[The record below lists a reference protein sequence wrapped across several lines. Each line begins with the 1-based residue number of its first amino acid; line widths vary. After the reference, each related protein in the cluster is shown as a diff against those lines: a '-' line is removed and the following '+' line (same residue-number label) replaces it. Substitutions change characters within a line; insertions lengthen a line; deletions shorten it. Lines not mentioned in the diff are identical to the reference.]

1 MVKSIRF
8 WLLLTVIIGLGSV
21 IPYSVVNSAVPEQL
35 NFQGILL
42 NDDGGTVND
51 STYQITF
58 HIYDDSTGGSELWSE
73 TQTLPT
79 ENGLF
84 NTFLGRDNPVPGT
97 VFDEPTR
104 WLEIELVGVGSYLPR
119 NPIGSVAY
127 AYRVESVNGATGGSI
142 YGDVQLHSTM
152 TIGDLDGNPGVLQ
165 LTDGNGITLILD
177 GTNVGSVF
185 PDSIITSEDITNES
199 GIAADFESGST
210 TLPQNTSSMTNLTS
224 VTITTPSDGYI
235 VLQGR
240 CIFRAEGS
248 FWQNMVRT
256 QIDEAPNASLDPVHY
271 SEAGSYLG
279 DDPDAVATASSST
292 SAFFNLTKTIYT
304 DRVYYKPAGTYTFYL
319 EAMAH
324 EDNAPYAVSKVRNAF
339 LTATF
344 HATSYGPVETSVES
358 ADVAKFQSTQVITAN
373 PEDGATAASQYRV
386 DLRELE
392 LKAARLE
399 AELERTKR
407 RMAEFELQR
416 SQER

>member
-1 MVKSIRF
+1 MAKTIRF
-8 WLLLTVIIGLGSV
+8 LCLTGLLLIFIAPLG
-21 IPYSVVNSAVPEQL
+21 YSIAAAAVPEQL

-42 NDDGGTVND
+42 DDDGGTVRD
-51 STYQITF
+51 STYDITF
-58 HIYDDSTGGSELWSE
+58 RIFDAASGGAELWSE

-84 NTFLGRDNPVPGT
+84 NTFLGKDTPVPGS

-104 WLEIELVGVGSYLPR
+104 WLEIELVGVGAYSPR

-185 PDSIITSEDITNES
+185 PDSIISSEDITNES

-210 TLPQNTSSMTNLTS
+210 TLPQGATSMTNLTS

-256 QIDEAPNASLDPVHY
+256 QIDESSAAALDPVHY

-279 DDPDAVATASSST
+279 DDPDAVNSVASSS
-292 SAFFNLTKTIYT
+292 SFFNLTKTIYT

-324 EDNAPYAVSKVRNAF
+324 EDNAPYAVSKIRNAF

-344 HATSYGPVETSVES
+344 HPTSYGPVETSVES
-358 ADVAKFQSTQVITAN
+358 AEAAKFQSTELITTN
-373 PEDGATAASQYRV
+373 PEDGTVGATEYRV

-392 LKAARLE
+392 LKAARLQ
-399 AELERTKR
+399 AELEQTKR
-407 RMAEFELQR
+407 RMAELELQR